1 MATQAFDAPAAMGA
15 QTLERRAVGLPT
27 AIGTTFSLITAG
39 GVLVSVGQG
48 FAASWVFLAALAIG
62 LLTMYLQSM
71 SFSELA
77 TMIPKAGSMNEYVR
91 AGLGPFFAT
100 MCVLVGYVAIQVF
113 PGSTEGLFLGV
124 VINGFLGGGLSIKGW
139 VWICVGFIA
148 IVNILGIRPFAAL
161 EVFLTFSVAASLL
174 IFGIV
179 GLAGGGSG
187 EPIGGVPDIPF
198 TWGLLSTL
206 LGLAIFT
213 FVGVE
218 YTCPLA
224 EELKRPNRDIPW
236 GIFIGLTL
244 VAIPLVLYGLAATRF
259 LPPDALGDP
268 TQITSM
274 NVGIAIFGEAGK
286 WWMGLI
292 MIGAGLGTL
301 NAVIAGVPRI
311 LYGMALTRQLPS
323 PFGYLLPTTR
333 APVLGIVVMALIATL
348 MNQFEATT
356 SSTFIELILAGV
368 LGWAT
373 AYFLINLSVV
383 SLRLREPN
391 VERPYRSPYFPLPQF
406 LASALL
412 ALAAFKIFPDPT
424 VRDHIY
430 RDYGIF
436 LAVAVGFSLLYNL
449 YAFRSLKAI
458 FTPVPLAE
466 VYRETELIEEELP
479 LPVEPGLPHPTHP
492 DLPFHHDDEKGSG
505 PDGS

>member
-1 MATQAFDAPAAMGA
+1 MASQASEVG
-15 QTLERRAVGLPT
+15 LERRVVGLPT
-27 AIGTTFSLITAG
+27 AIGTTFSLIVAG

-48 FAASWVFLAALAIG
+48 FSASWVFLAALAIG
-62 LLTMYLQSM
+62 LITMYLQSM

-91 AGLGPFFAT
+91 AGMGPFFAT
-100 MCVLVGYVAIQVF
+100 VCVAVGYIAIQVF
-113 PGSTEGLFLGV
+113 PGSAEGLFLGV
-124 VINGFLGGGLSIKGW
+124 VINGFLGGGLSLKAW
-139 VWICVGFIA
+139 VWICVGFLMLLNVA
-148 IVNILGIRPFAAL
+148 GIRPFAIL
-161 EVFLTFSVAASLL
+161 EVFLTFTVAASLF

-198 TWGLLSTL
+198 TWSLLSAL

-224 EELKRPNRDIPW
+224 EELRRPRRDIPW

-244 VAIPLVLYGLAATRF
+244 VSAPLVLYGLAATRF
-259 LPPDALGDP
+259 IPPDQLGDP

-286 WWMGLI
+286 WWMGFI

-301 NAVIAGVPRI
+301 NAVLAGVPRI
-311 LYGMALTRQLPS
+311 LYGMALTRQLPRV
-323 PFGYLLPTTR
+323 FGFLLPATR
-333 APVLGIVVMALIATL
+333 APVVGIVVLGLIAIL

-356 SSTFIELILAGV
+356 SATFIELILAGV

-373 AYFLINLSVV
+373 AYFLINVSVV
-383 SLRLREPN
+383 SLRLREPRAP
-391 VERPYRSPYFPLPQF
+391 RPYRSPLFPLPQF

-424 VRDHIY
+424 ARDHIY
-430 RDYGIF
+430 RDFGIF
-436 LAVAVGFSLLYNL
+436 LAAAVGFSFLYNL
-449 YAFRSLKAI
+449 FVYRSLAVI
-458 FTPVPLAE
+458 FKPVPLKE
-466 VYRETELIEEELP
+466 VYAETEEISEHLP
-479 LPVEPGLPHPTHP
+479 LEVEPGGPHIHHELPHEHR
-492 DLPFHHDDEKGSG
+492 HDE
-505 PDGS
+505 